1 MRRIALVSLFAFAL
15 ACTTHEAS
23 AQQAPPAKLNATQAL
38 GQLVYTQHCGVCH
51 TKPTILSPYYG
62 PALSKEIVNNNE
74 GALREF
80 IQNGTERMPGF
91 QYNLEPRQIDAVV
104 QYLKTVAPPAGAVA
118 PVRPAA
124 RGNEREVD

>member
-15 ACTTHEAS
+15 AGPANHAI
-23 AQQAPPAKLNATQAL
+23 AQQAPAAKLNATQAL

-62 PALSKEIVNNNE
+62 PALSKEIVNNE

-80 IQNGTERMPGF
+80 IQNGSERMPGF

-104 QYLKTVAPPAGAVA
+104 QYLKTVAPPANAVA
-118 PVRPAA
+118 PARPAA